1 MCLQTSIDIGRFW
14 LEVSPSAVVRDSRQP
29 FQDIGTWSP
38 ILMLG
43 SALRGNPVR
52 FRGGPAAVREDEGAA
67 RHCVFMYWVHGKAAP
82 EDESRARRPTMY
94 RSPRAPSREG
104 TPGIAACRSPEWRQ
118 LRWAPCY
125 ASQGAFSVARRIRW
139 GVGREGPRGCA
150 FNRWFTRR
158 RHSWPRPSPPALPRS
173 EPAMIPPR

>member
-1 MCLQTSIDIGRFW
+1 MCKETSIDLIALW
-14 LEVSPSAVVRDSRQP
+14 LEIGPSSVVRDSRQP
-29 FQDIGTWSP
+29 FQDIGMWSP

-67 RHCVFMYWVHGKAAP
+67 RHCVLMYWVHGKAAP
-82 EDESRARRPTMY
+82 EDESRARRPTIY

-104 TPGIAACRSPEWRQ
+104 TPGIAVCPSLDGRR
-118 LRWAPCY
+118 LRWTPCC
-125 ASQGAFSVARRIRW
+125 AWQGVLFVAWPVRRGGSV
-139 GVGREGPRGCA
+139 GPRGCA

-158 RHSWPRPSPPALPRS
+158 RHSWLRPSPPAAPRS
-173 EPAMIPPR
+173 EPAMTPPG